1 MDIKLYE
8 DRCAINSLPDQILQ
22 AFESE
27 GIIQSIHDRLD
38 FCGLVVI
45 NGTSNIFLPRNSVIP
60 VDCNPKKI
68 GSSLIRAIHKYVQN
82 RYRSNIADGTSD
94 RILGDSFLSL
104 AFSLL
109 NDYVAYGL
117 YIKRSSDIKKNQG
130 KTCWKRTI
138 NKIQSFPSDSS
149 QIYIDTFGY
158 KKNISLDNDI
168 TRIHAKV
175 IRDLEHIIGW
185 IYFAEDPKIQ
195 QDLADI
201 SLPNFDVKYQIQ
213 SLKKELNN
221 LYADREIRL
230 IKNLCAYLSLSE
242 SHSSNNIVIGIN
254 KFHSMWEKMIDSCMI
269 WKFEINHLL
278 AKPSY
283 KMNGSY
289 QAASQKGGRTDTVLK
304 APSENIFS
312 VIDAKYYGAD
322 NISNLPG
329 WPDLIKQFF
338 YALALKEIYSSA
350 TIYNYFIFPGAL
362 QIVESAHLQDPVSEK
377 LLDEIYMPIE
387 CIYIE
392 PLTLIN
398 NYISNKKLQS
408 LSKDLLKI

>member
-1 MDIKLYE
+1 MEIKFYE
-8 DRCAINSLPDQILQ
+8 DKCAINSLPDQIRE

-27 GIIQSIHDRLD
+27 GVIQNIHERLD
-38 FCGLVVI
+38 FCGLVI
-45 NGTSNIFLPRNSVIP
+45 NNGISNIFLPRNSVIP
-60 VDCNPKKI
+60 ENCNPKKI
-68 GSSLIRAIHKYVQN
+68 GSSLMRAIHKYMQN
-82 RYRSNIADGTSD
+82 RYRSNIMDGTSD

-109 NDYVAYGL
+109 SDYVAYGL
-117 YIKRSSDIKKNQG
+117 YIKRSSNIKKNQG

-138 NKIQSFPSDSS
+138 NKVQSYPSDNSP
-149 QIYIDTFGY
+149 IYLDTFGC
-158 KKNISLDNDI
+158 KKNISFDNDI

-185 IYFAEDPKIQ
+185 VYFEEDPRIQ

-201 SLPNFDVKYQIQ
+201 LLPNFDVKYQIQ
-213 SLKKELNN
+213 SLKRELNN

-230 IKNLCAYLSLSE
+230 IKNLYAYLSLSQ
-242 SHSSNNIVIGIN
+242 SNSSNDIVIGIN

-278 AKPSY
+278 AKPCY

-289 QAASQKGGRTDTVLK
+289 QVASQKGGRTDTVLK

-322 NISNLPG
+322 NLSSLPG

-338 YALALKEIYSSA
+338 YALALKDIYSSA
-350 TIYNYFIFPGAL
+350 TIYNYFIFPGTL
-362 QIVESAHLQDPVSEK
+362 QVVESVHLQDPVTEN
-377 LLDEIYMPIE
+377 LLDEKYMPIE

-398 NYISNKKLQS
+398 KYVSNKKLNT
-408 LSKDLLKI
+408 LSKYLLKI